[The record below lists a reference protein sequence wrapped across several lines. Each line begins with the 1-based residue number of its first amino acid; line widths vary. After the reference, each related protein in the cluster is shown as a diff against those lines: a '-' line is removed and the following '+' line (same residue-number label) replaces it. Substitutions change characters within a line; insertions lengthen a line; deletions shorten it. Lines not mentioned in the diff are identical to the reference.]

1 MVEEGA
7 VIDDVI
13 IEGEALG
20 LTDNNL
26 DDIAIYPNPS
36 SDIFNIKM
44 STVSDFEISVID
56 ITGKLLFRDLNPNG
70 SSNYSLDMTN
80 FSSGVYFLQIEANN
94 RSKVIKLMLN

>member
-1 MVEEGA
+1 MLDNLV
-7 VIDDVI
+7 
-13 IEGEALG
+13 IEGNESLNT
-20 LTDNNL
+20 TDYEL
-26 DDIAIYPNPS
+26 QQIVVYPNPS

-44 STVSDFEISVID
+44 STISDFEISVTD